1 MESAV
6 KNGTIYEFDGFR
18 LIPGEELLLRD
29 GERVPLTPRS
39 FGVLRMLV
47 ERHGHLVSKSEL
59 IDEIWDDA
67 FVEEGSLSKAIWR
80 VRQALEDTSKERFI
94 QTVPR
99 RGYRFV
105 FPVSVVPNGSGA
117 FRLDR
122 LGLHDD
128 GETGNDVTP
137 QAEEQSRRQTE
148 DQAGSEQTFAVDPSG
163 SVRLRRS
170 AAYAGVGV
178 VLLAAVSF
186 YLVFYGPF
194 ATRIRSVRDRGTTNE
209 EAYELYRQAENL
221 SQRRLP
227 EETKTAMDHL
237 NQAVA
242 LDPNFARAWTAK
254 AHLHNFM
261 VNLPGADGNEQ
272 YRKSMDAIRRALAID
287 PNLSEAHSALCFNRF
302 RYEFDF
308 AGAESACTRAVEL
321 DPDSSVGHMI
331 YATFLF
337 SRGRADESIAE
348 AREALNLQPL
358 ALDHQ
363 KIYALALYYA
373 RRYEEEEVQWK
384 RLKQLTPTDG
394 YIYMRLF
401 TNAALQG
408 KDARAFEYL
417 IEKLK
422 LDKVDN
428 ETMERFRS
436 AYAQSGLRGVNLER
450 IKHPELALAPGPFN
464 DACLYASVGDKDR
477 AFEYLEKA
485 YNERNHRF
493 AVLQVEPQLDPLHD
507 DPRWADLV
515 RRVETRVS
523 RDQQR

>member
-1 MESAV
+1 
-6 KNGTIYEFDGFR
+6 
-18 LIPGEELLLRD
+18 
-29 GERVPLTPRS
+29 
-39 FGVLRMLV
+39 
-47 ERHGHLVSKSEL
+47 
-59 IDEIWDDA
+59 
-67 FVEEGSLSKAIWR
+67 
-80 VRQALEDTSKERFI
+80 
-94 QTVPR
+94 
-99 RGYRFV
+99 
-105 FPVSVVPNGSGA
+105 VVI
-117 FRLDR
+117 
-122 LGLHDD
+122 
-128 GETGNDVTP
+128 
-137 QAEEQSRRQTE
+137 
-148 DQAGSEQTFAVDPSG
+148 
-163 SVRLRRS
+163 
-170 AAYAGVGV
+170 
-178 VLLAAVSF
+178 LLAAVSL
-186 YLVFYGPF
+186 YTAYYRPST
-194 ATRIRSVRDRGTTNE
+194 TRVGASRDRGTKNE
-209 EAYELYRQAENL
+209 EAYRLYQQAENL

-227 EETKTAMDHL
+227 EETKAAMDYL

-261 VNLPGADGNEQ
+261 VNLPGANGNEQ
-272 YRKSMDAIRRALAID
+272 YNKSMNAIRKALAID
-287 PNLSEAHSALCFNRF
+287 PNLSEAHSALCFNKL

-308 AGAESACTRAVEL
+308 AGAESACKRAVEL

-331 YATFLF
+331 YSTFLF

-384 RLKQLTPTDG
+384 RLKELTPTDG
-394 YIYMRLF
+394 FIYMRLF

-428 ETMERFRS
+428 ETIELFRD
-436 AYAQSGLRGVNLER
+436 AYAESGLRGVNLER

-464 DACLYASVGDKDR
+464 DACLYASLGEKDK

-485 YNERNHRF
+485 YQERNHRI
-493 AVLQVEPQLDPLHD
+493 AVLQVEPQLDPIRD
-507 DPRWADLV
+507 DPRYVDLV
-515 RRVETRVS
+515 HRVY
-523 RDQQR
+523 DH